1 MAKNRWFSPA
11 WLSPAWVLVLPIAYV
26 IVYLT
31 VGNRIGPYYW
41 NSNQDPDYAYL
52 LNSLLLALLEAPR
65 HTDHPGTPLQ
75 ALGAIVLWLGYVAQ
89 LPFNPA
95 PSSLTD
101 DVLTHPELYLHLIN
115 AMLLFVTACSLIAV
129 GWVALRLTR
138 SLPLTLILQITPL
151 LMIRTFLAEELSRV
165 APDVLVVCVSY
176 LMVIVLLR
184 YLYADWPSE
193 DRASGERSSWFAVSL
208 GAVFGLGMATKV
220 TFLTMALF
228 LLLPQGWRRK
238 ALALGATLAAF
249 VLATLPIITR
259 YGRTFGWMAGVAT
272 HTGSYN
278 SGDAGIVKASDF
290 GENAGILLKENFVF
304 FMILLLATAACLGFA
319 VLWRFQAERLRTGQ
333 RPAEPGENGR
343 PPEFRPDFRKVYFL
357 LVLTTLLTW
366 GQIALTLNEQ
376 PKSRY
381 LNPAAGMM
389 GFLVFLLVHIVL
401 IVLPLMGDRL
411 NTVRVRRLV
420 PAIALALCVAVSLQ
434 QIDFSADKIASGA
447 RKRLNEINKI
457 EAILQQDQYQS
468 CAIVVSRRSSTVE
481 SALKFGDFWSGKQ
494 LKNELGNLY
503 PDPVFYINQDK
514 NFETYTRSVSLA
526 ALSEKGNGCVL
537 LKTFSMPPQSGKAK
551 TQARLSFEEI
561 FEGKFEALYRIKTS

>member
-1 MAKNRWFSPA
+1 MAKNRWFSPT

-31 VGNRIGPYYW
+31 VGNCIGPYYW

-52 LNSLLLALLEAPR
+52 LNSLLLARLEAPR

-95 PSSLTD
+95 LKSSLTA

-115 AMLLFVTACSLIAV
+115 AMLLFVTACLLIAV

-138 SLPLTLILQITPL
+138 SLPLTLLLQITPL

-184 YLYADWPSE
+184 YLYADWPS
-193 DRASGERSSWFAVSL
+193 DNQASGERSRAVSL

-228 LLLPQGWRRK
+228 LLLPQGWRSK
-238 ALALGATLAAF
+238 AWAIGATLAAF

-259 YGRTFGWMAGVAT
+259 YGRTFGWMVGVAT
-272 HTGSYN
+272 HTGAYN
-278 SGDAGIVKASDF
+278 SGDAGIVKASF
-290 GENAGILLKENFVF
+290 GENAGILLKENSVF
-304 FMILLLATAACLGFA
+304 FIILFLATAACLGFA
-319 VLWRFQAERLRTGQ
+319 ILWRFQAERLQTEQ
-333 RPAEPGENGR
+333 QPAEPGDSLRENGR
-343 PPEFRPDFRKVYFL
+343 PPDFRKVYFL

-381 LNPAAGMM
+381 LNPAAGMI
-389 GFLVFLLVHIVL
+389 GFLVLLLVHISL
-401 IVLPLMGDRL
+401 IVLPLIGDRL
-411 NTVRVRRLV
+411 NTFRVRRLV

-447 RKRLNEINKI
+447 KKRLNEINKI

-503 PDPVFYINQDK
+503 PDPVFYINQEK
-514 NFETYTRSVSLA
+514 NFETYTRPVSLA